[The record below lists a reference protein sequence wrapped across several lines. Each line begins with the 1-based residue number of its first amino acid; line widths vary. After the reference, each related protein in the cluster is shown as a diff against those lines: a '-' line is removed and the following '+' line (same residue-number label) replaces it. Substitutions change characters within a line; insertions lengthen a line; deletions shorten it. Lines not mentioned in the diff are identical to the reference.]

1 MTLASFTSF
10 NRWGDLEVVENFG
23 GLLNLLVFL
32 ALTFGWAMYGFQMS
46 LGIKQFYDKFNI
58 SHTGIII
65 GGFVGS
71 FALAAVIIH
80 VMILFR
86 GAEGAWYLFVYFVL
100 QAVIAATLSYKTVQ
114 AKVAVDEGVKYTAE
128 PIVAPIVFGLAYA
141 FLLYNMSDIL
151 YA

>member
-1 MTLASFTSF
+1 
-10 NRWGDLEVVENFG
+10 
-23 GLLNLLVFL
+23 
-32 ALTFGWAMYGFQMS
+32 
-46 LGIKQFYDKFNI
+46 
-58 SHTGIII
+58 
-65 GGFVGS
+65 
-71 FALAAVIIH
+71 
-80 VMILFR
+80 MILFR

>member
-1 MTLASFTSF
+1 M
-10 NRWGDLEVVENFG
+10 VENFG
-23 GLLNLLVFL
+23 GILNLVVFL

-46 LGIKQFYDKFNI
+46 LGIKKFYDKFSI

-71 FALAAVIIH
+71 FALSAVILHI
-80 VMILFR
+80 MILFR
-86 GAEGAWYLFVYFVL
+86 GAEGAWQLIAYFVV
-100 QAVIAATLSYKTVQ
+100 QAAIAATLSYRTIQ

-141 FLLYNMSDIL
+141 FLLYNMREIL
-151 YA
+151 YVQGELK